1 MDESKRDPNWFWT
14 LFIGIIG
21 TVIFIVI
28 VVGLQTWFYAYE
40 RDQIQEKVVMQ
51 EYAELATA
59 MKTQEENLNAYRWI
73 DPASGIVSIPIQV
86 AMEEVVREAGAK

>member
-14 LFIGIIG
+14 FFIGLIG
-21 TVIFIVI
+21 TVILVLI

-40 RDQIQEKVVMQ
+40 RDELTEKVVLRDY
-51 EYAELATA
+51 EELSTLV
-59 MKTQEENLNAYRWI
+59 KTQQDNLKTYRWV

-86 AMEEVVREAGAK
+86 AMEQVARESGSQ